1 MIYKLYNFRRNL
13 GKIRTKA
20 TRNRATTSGS
30 GKKMRRQKG
39 GGVARMGDKRAPH
52 LRKGGKAHGQ
62 KPRVYQVVLPLKIKI
77 QALKALLSSKMVE
90 GKIRIVDK

>member
-30 GKKMRRQKG
+30 GKKIRPQKG
-39 GGVARMGDKRAPH
+39 SGRARLGDKRAPH

-62 KPRVYQVVLPLKIKI
+62 KPKVYQFPLAIKTKI

-90 GKIRIVDK
+90 GKIRIITK